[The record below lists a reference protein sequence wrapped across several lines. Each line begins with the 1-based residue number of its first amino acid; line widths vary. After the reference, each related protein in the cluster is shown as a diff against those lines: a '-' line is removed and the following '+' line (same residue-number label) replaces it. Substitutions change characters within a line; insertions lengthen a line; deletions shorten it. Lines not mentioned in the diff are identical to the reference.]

1 MDINEIILNAPVS
14 MESAPTGPQQP
25 TSATIVARFIA
36 GTGETF
42 SSNELTNWLDQ
53 SGNAYHATQ
62 TGTNGPKD
70 ETHANSIVAWDEAKG
85 RPVLDDWHSTNG
97 YMNLH
102 ASQPTSLRNFAFL
115 GVVRRNSN
123 ALHQAN
129 DVNGTAIG
137 LGLDAN
143 NMLWANQKRIE
154 WWAGGSSAGIG
165 SINVPPPT
173 TPLVIGIR
181 GHASGTDFVIG
192 DRLITSATI
201 LPNSNFTGGTLGRG
215 ISAGYGLSHAAHE
228 FVFLTGCDQATF
240 TAWARHLQ
248 YKWDGN
254 GTTGAGTGRKTRT
267 LVIVGDSTAAGEP
280 WYASNPIIGEQIAG
294 RNPQAHV
301 LSMAIN
307 STTVGTTGG
316 NHVDQQISQA
326 SGWLAST
333 LATGESAN
341 PYQNRICLIMGG
353 TNDIYFGSSAA
364 TVKAA
369 LTARVSEAKTAGATH
384 VAVCTI
390 MDASRNDAGMT
401 TVRNAVN
408 ADIKNLASGI
418 GHDICVNLHE
428 TANGGDDRFND
439 ATANTD
445 SVFADNVHPSY
456 FGSTV
461 LSQLIET
468 QLASVLL

>member
-1 MDINEIILNAPVS
+1 MLRNRMMRGAGYSRFQL
-14 MESAPTGPQQP
+14 TQP
-25 TSATIVARFIA
+25 LSATIIARFIA
-36 GTGETF
+36 GAGETF
-42 SSNELTNWLDQ
+42 VSNELINWEDK
-53 SGNAYHATQ
+53 SGNGYHATQ

-70 ETHANSIVAWDEAKG
+70 ELHANSIVAWDKAKS
-85 RPVLDDWHSTNG
+85 RPVLDDWHSSNG

-102 ASQPTSLRNFAFL
+102 ASHPTSLRNFAFF
-115 GVVRRNSN
+115 GVIRRNSN

-143 NMLWANQKRIE
+143 NMFWANQKRIE

-228 FVFLTGCDQATF
+228 FVFLRDCDQATF
-240 TAWARHLQ
+240 TAWARYLQ

-254 GTTGAGTGRKTRT
+254 GIVGAGNGRKTRT

-280 WYASNPIIGEQIAG
+280 WYASNPIIGEQIAT
-294 RNPQAHV
+294 RNPQIHM

-307 STTVGTTGG
+307 SQTVGTTGG
-316 NHVDQQISQA
+316 NHVDQQIAQA

-333 LATGESAN
+333 LATGESTS
-341 PYQNRICLIMGG
+341 PYVNRICLIMGG

-364 TVKAA
+364 TIKAA
-369 LTARVSEAKTAGATH
+369 LTARVSEAKAAGATH
-384 VAVCTI
+384 VAICTI
-390 MDASRNDAGMT
+390 MDATRLDASMT

-408 ADIKNLASGI
+408 SDIKNLASGI

-428 TANGGDDRFND
+428 TANGGDDRFNN
-439 ATANTD
+439 ATTNVGG
-445 SVFADNVHPSY
+445 VFEDGLHPSY
-456 FGSTV
+456 VGSQA
-461 LSQLIET
+461 LSQLIEN
-468 QLASVLL
+468 QLASVLR